1 MSISSEIQQAA
12 QLLRNARYAVALTG
26 AGISTPSGIP
36 DFRSPSSGLWTK
48 ANPMLVASILA
59 LRLRP
64 QAFYNWVR
72 PLASLLLEAQ
82 PNSAHRALAE
92 LEEMGLLKVI
102 ITQNIDDL
110 HQKAGSKRV
119 LELHGHLREA
129 TCIRCHK
136 VVPAQGLIEQFV
148 ADGQVPRC
156 QCGGVVKP
164 NIVLFGEQL
173 PLNVLTEAQNEA
185 RKSDLMLVAG
195 SSLEVTPASDIPFIA
210 QRKGARIIIVNC
222 ERTSMDRHAHVV
234 IHEDVAQVLPQIV
247 AACAAG

>member
-1 MSISSEIQQAA
+1 
-12 QLLRNARYAVALTG
+12 
-26 AGISTPSGIP
+26 
-36 DFRSPSSGLWTK
+36 
-48 ANPMLVASILA
+48 MLVASIFA
-59 LRLRP
+59 FRLRP

-92 LEEMGLLKVI
+92 LEEMGLLKAI

-129 TCIRCHK
+129 TCMRCHK
-136 VVPAQGLIEQFV
+136 VVPAQGLIEQFID
-148 ADGQVPRC
+148 DGQVPRC
-156 QCGGVVKP
+156 RCGGVMKP
-164 NIVLFGEQL
+164 NIVFFGEQL
-173 PLNVLTEAQNEA
+173 PLNILTEAQNEA

-195 SSLEVTPASDIPFIA
+195 SSLEIAPALDIPFIA
-210 QRKGARIIIVNC
+210 QRKGAKTIIVNYQP
-222 ERTSMDRHAHVV
+222 TSIDRYAHVV
-234 IHEDVAQVLPQIV
+234 IHEDVAQALPQIV

>member
-59 LRLRP
+59 FRLRP

-136 VVPAQGLIEQFV
+136 VVPAQGLIKQFV

-195 SSLEVTPASDIPFIA
+195 SSLEVTPASDIPFIVR
-210 QRKGARIIIVNC
+210 RKGARIIIVNYQH
-222 ERTSMDRHAHVV
+222 TSMDRHAHVV